1 MKERRIVTTILND
14 IYRTLQ
20 SRLVDKN
27 QVLLLVQ
34 ATKYS
39 RDHKMYEFMYRAVQK
54 WNPNTFFRNSGYCQH
69 LAETKINYL
78 AYIATCII
86 IKHVQQPHKNTSII
100 FICPMYCRTLQLVTW
115 EAKGSIDESFSYAVR
130 SLYLSTDE
138 LSLYCGLQSPHA
150 APSPIWTYNYLRE

>member
-1 MKERRIVTTILND
+1 MTYTARC
-14 IYRTLQ
+14 
-20 SRLVDKN
+20 RLVDKN

-100 FICPMYCRTLQLVTW
+100 FICPMYCHTLQLVTC
-115 EAKGSIDESFSYAVR
+115 EAKGSNDESFSYADPFTFQ
-130 SLYLSTDE
+130 LT
-138 LSLYCGLQSPHA
+138 
-150 APSPIWTYNYLRE
+150 NYLFIVDYNLLMLLLVPYYLDI